1 LQLNCCYCCQTHEPV
16 YAHRDTPEEKITK
29 SIMLF
34 SDGKLATLSMSE
46 WVPCPIQSTSHPLFS
61 AFATPDTGV
70 AGLLAKILPEKFFRQ
85 LRRILTVFLAT
96 RSEQEIDRHKTSMC
110 IYRELSM
117 CVHGDVLTKHEASS
131 VPPEPGASHLVLPA
145 FTKSLSNLDKVQRMN
160 TGLYS

>member
-1 LQLNCCYCCQTHEPV
+1 MYAPEGSEHTSFSRCYSP
-16 YAHRDTPEEKITK
+16 AHP
-29 SIMLF
+29 F
-34 SDGKLATLSMSE
+34 
-46 WVPCPIQSTSHPLFS
+46 FN

-70 AGLLAKILPEKFFRQ
+70 AGLLAKILPENLSRTDDGYV
-85 LRRILTVFLAT
+85 LNVFLAT
-96 RSEQEIDRHKTSMC
+96 RSEQVIHRHKTSMC

-117 CVHGDVLTKHEASS
+117 CVHGDVLTKHEPSS